1 MEHLA
6 ISSDWLPIDRWISD
20 AMDQSLPTAN
30 IESDLVDCTLFWSTK
45 HSLKGASSRDS
56 LAKSL
61 EAVRILA
68 SLGIEYPTAESGYRK
83 ADELRIRDL
92 FKSPFTKLKELRTP
106 TRVETILGIDGD
118 HAELRGYWHSESKG
132 HLEGRLYARI
142 TANYERALASAA
154 QKREMLSLLKRLI
167 KITGIPLQMDEVQES
182 DEFLDIPSYLRTIL
196 AMKLNGIQRP
206 TKLRKVAALSS
217 DSFKGFEPLT
227 RSELK
232 TIFGNASLSPKKT
245 AAINREYAEISQ
257 RLAISAGEMEA
268 IGFRSDESWTDYIL
282 RIKTNAT
289 SEAKIEKI
297 ADPLLFFGNNFVF
310 ESDILLPEGESDDE
324 VMSALESIFTKP
336 GIEYSGADLLKR
348 SGMQKGDLEK
358 LLKQGE
364 KLNYLSASKVAGK
377 KLYSLLEPETP
388 EL

>member
-68 SLGIEYPTAESGYRK
+68 SLGIEYPTAESGSRK

-118 HAELRGYWHSESKG
+118 NAELRVYWHSESKG

-142 TANYERALASAA
+142 RANYERALASAA
-154 QKREMLSLLKRLI
+154 RKREMVSLLKRLI
-167 KITGIPLQMDEVQES
+167 KVTGIPLQMDEVQES
-182 DEFLDIPSYLRTIL
+182 DEFLDIPAYLRTIL
-196 AMKLNGIQRP
+196 AIRLNRIQRP
-206 TKLRKVAALSS
+206 TKLRKVASLSS

-227 RSELK
+227 KAELK
-232 TIFGNASLSPKKT
+232 TIFENASLSPKK
-245 AAINREYAEISQ
+245 AVDINREHAEILQ
-257 RLAISAGEMEA
+257 RLAVGPSEMEA
-268 IGFRSDESWTDYIL
+268 IGFRRDESWTDYIL
-282 RIKTNAT
+282 RIKTHAS

-310 ESDILLPEGESDDE
+310 DSDILMPEGESDDE
-324 VMSALESIFTKP
+324 VMGALESIFTTP

-348 SGMQKGDLEK
+348 SGMQKADLEK

-364 KLNYLSASKVAGK
+364 KLNYLSSHKLAGK
-377 KLYSLLEPETP
+377 KFYSLLEPEEP
-388 EL
+388 QL